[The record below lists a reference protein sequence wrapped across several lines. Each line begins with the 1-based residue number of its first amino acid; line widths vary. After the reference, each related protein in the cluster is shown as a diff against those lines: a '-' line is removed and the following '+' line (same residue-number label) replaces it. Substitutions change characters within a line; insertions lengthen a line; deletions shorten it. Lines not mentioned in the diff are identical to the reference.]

1 MTAPAKPYPT
11 EVEASVEQLVYVRED
26 EYTVARMS
34 ADGLAAFVAS
44 GRALAGVQPGETLR
58 LAGEWDEHPRH
69 GSRLVVERC
78 ERVVPSTVRAITLYL
93 GSGLIRGI
101 GPRLAYAIV
110 SHFGE
115 RTLTVIDAE
124 PERLRE
130 VINIGAVRQE
140 QIVQAW
146 AEQKEIAALMVV
158 LQGFGISP
166 LLAAKIYQVY
176 GNDSRDVLTGD
187 PYRLIGQVR
196 GIAFHTADR
205 IALRSGVPENSPQRI
220 KAAIVDRLETAAAR
234 DGHCFLPLPALLV
247 ATASLV
253 EQEEELIRSAVDGLV
268 AERRIVV
275 EASSAGP
282 GQVAYS
288 KEQHGRE
295 VTLTAHLDRLW
306 RARSTLPM
314 RAFAEDE
321 GLHEDQRVAVNLA
334 LTSTVCVLTGGPGC
348 GKSHTV
354 KVIAATVRAMGGTV
368 TLTAPTGKAA
378 KRLSELTGLPA
389 MTVHR
394 MLAQQ
399 PEREEGTLFQ
409 QSPAQADLIVVDEA
423 SMLDLQ
429 LATRLTAAIPA
440 GSHLLLVGDSD
451 QLPSIGPGSVL
462 ADLLRVEE
470 VPRIRLT
477 HIFRQA
483 QDSGIVQAAHRIRT
497 GELPAL
503 PGRGGFWFEELDDP
517 DQVAERVV
525 HLATEAIPRKQNIG
539 RDQVQVLS
547 PMRKG
552 ATGTAELGRRL
563 QERLNPAREG
573 AAEHWSGPSVFRVGD
588 RVMPIRNNYD
598 KGVFNGQ
605 TATVTALSPQERLME
620 IRTDDGVSVE
630 YTFGELDELTHAYA
644 ISVHR
649 SQGSEYPFV
658 VAPIVAEAGGVM
670 LRRRLLYTLVTRA
683 KSWVVLVGQ
692 REALEQ
698 AVHQLGYR
706 RNTGLALRLALSL
719 GDTPATARKAG
730 PRSEPVTAGKA
741 ADQGSEPV
749 ASDRG

>member
-1 MTAPAKPYPT
+1 MTVPAQPRPAD
-11 EVEASVEQLVYVRED
+11 VEASVEHLVFVRED

-34 ADGLAAFVAS
+34 ADGLAGFVAS

-58 LAGEWDEHPRH
+58 LTGEWDEHPRH
-69 GSRLVVERC
+69 GRRLLVGRC
-78 ERVVPSTVRAITLYL
+78 ERVIPSTVRAISLYL

-101 GPRLAYAIV
+101 GPRLAHAIV

-115 RTLTVIDAE
+115 RTLTVIDTE

-130 VINIGAVRQE
+130 VINIGATRQA

-146 AEQKEIAALMVV
+146 AEQKAVAALMVV

-176 GNDSRDVLTGD
+176 GDESAGVLTGD

-196 GIAFHTADR
+196 GIGFQTADR

-234 DGHCFLPLPALLV
+234 DGHCFLPLPALIAAV
-247 ATASLV
+247 AVLV
-253 EQEEELIRSAVDGLV
+253 EQDEAPIRRALDALA
-268 AERRIVV
+268 AERRVV
-275 EASSAGP
+275 LETPPDDP
-282 GQVAYS
+282 GRVLVYG
-288 KEQHGRE
+288 KEHHGRE
-295 VTLTAHLDRLW
+295 VALAGHLARLL
-306 RARSTLPM
+306 RARSTLPL
-314 RAFAEDE
+314 RPFTED
-321 GLHEDQRVAVNLA
+321 GSLHEDQRIAVNLA
-334 LTSTVCVLTGGPGC
+334 LTSTVSVLTGGPGC

-394 MLAQQ
+394 MLARQ
-399 PEREEGTLFQ
+399 PEQEEGTLFQ
-409 QSPAQADLIVVDEA
+409 ETPARADLIVVDEA
-423 SMLDLQ
+423 SMLDLH
-429 LATRLTAAIPA
+429 LATRLTAAIPS
-440 GSHLLLVGDSD
+440 GGHLLLVGDGD

-462 ADLLRVEE
+462 ADLLAVPDIPRVQ
-470 VPRIRLT
+470 LT
-477 HIFRQA
+477 HVFRQA
-483 QDSGIVQAAHRIRT
+483 QDSGIVQAAHRIRV
-497 GELPAL
+497 GELPTL

-517 DQVAERVV
+517 ERVAERVV

-539 RDQVQVLS
+539 RDQVQVLC

-552 ATGTAELGRRL
+552 TTGTAELGRRL

-573 AAEHWSGPSVFRVGD
+573 VAEHWSGPSVFRAGD

-598 KGVFNGQ
+598 KGVFNGE
-605 TATVTALSPQERLME
+605 TATVTAVDPQNRSVE
-620 IRTDDGVSVE
+620 IRTDDGETVE
-630 YTFGELDELTHAYA
+630 YAFDELDELTHAYA

-658 VAPIVAEAGGVM
+658 VAPVTVEAGGVM

-683 KSWVVLVGQ
+683 KSWVVLVGS
-692 REALEQ
+692 REALEL
-698 AVHQLGYR
+698 AAHRLGQR
-706 RNTGLALRLALSL
+706 RNTGLALRVAVSL
-719 GDTPATARKAG
+719 TRPAAPARQGD
-730 PRSEPVTAGKA
+730 
-741 ADQGSEPV
+741 
-749 ASDRG
+749 DRQAYDRQA

>member
-1 MTAPAKPYPT
+1 MTVLAKPCST

-34 ADGLAAFVAS
+34 ADDLPGFVAS

-69 GSRLVVERC
+69 GSRLLVRRC
-78 ERVVPSTVRAITLYL
+78 ERVVPSTVRAVTLYL

-101 GPRLAYAIV
+101 GPRLAHAIV

-130 VINIGAVRQE
+130 VVNIGAARQA

-146 AEQKEIAALMVV
+146 AEQKAVAELMVV

-176 GNDSRDVLTGD
+176 GNDSRDVLTRD

-205 IALRSGVPENSPQRI
+205 IALRSGVPEHSPQRI
-220 KAAIVDRLETAAAR
+220 QAAVMDRLEAAAAR
-234 DGHCFLPLPALLV
+234 DGHCFLPLPALLAAV
-247 ATASLV
+247 TSLV
-253 EQEEELIRSAVDGLV
+253 EQDEEPVRQALDALA
-268 AERRIVV
+268 AERRVVV
-275 EASSAGP
+275 ETSPVGP
-282 GQVAYS
+282 GQVVYA

-295 VTLTAHLDRLW
+295 VSLAAHLARLL
-306 RARSTLPM
+306 RARSTLPL
-314 RAFAEDE
+314 RAFADDE
-321 GLHEDQRVAVNLA
+321 GLHEDQRAAVNLV
-334 LTSTVCVLTGGPGC
+334 LTNTLSVLTGGPGC

-354 KVIAATVRAMGGTV
+354 KVIATTVRAMGGTV

-394 MLAQQ
+394 MLARQ
-399 PEREEGTLFQ
+399 PEPEEGTLFQ
-409 QSPAQADLIVVDEA
+409 RSPTDADLIVVDEA

-429 LATRLTAAIPA
+429 LATRLAAAVPE
-440 GSHLLLVGDSD
+440 GGHLLLVGDSD
-451 QLPSIGPGSVL
+451 QLPSIGPGGVL
-462 ADLLRVEE
+462 ADLLRVEA
-470 VPRIRLT
+470 VPHIRLT
-477 HIFRQA
+477 HVFRQA
-483 QDSGIVQAAHRIRT
+483 QDSGIVRAAHRIRA
-497 GELPAL
+497 GRLPAL
-503 PGRGGFWFEELDDP
+503 PGGGGFWFEELDDP
-517 DQVAERVV
+517 EQVADRVV
-525 HLATEAIPRKQNIG
+525 HLATEAIPRKQNVG
-539 RDQVQVLS
+539 PDQVQVLC

-573 AAEHWSGPSVFRVGD
+573 TAEHWSGPSVFRVGD

-598 KGVFNGQ
+598 KGVFNGE
-605 TATVTALSPQERLME
+605 TATVTAVSPQDRLVE
-620 IRTDDGVSVE
+620 IRTGDGEVVE
-630 YTFGELDELTHAYA
+630 YTFDELDELTHSYA

-658 VAPIVAEAGGVM
+658 VAPIVADAGGVM
-670 LRRRLLYTLVTRA
+670 LRRGLLYTLVTRA
-683 KSWVVLVGQ
+683 KSWVVLVGR
-692 REALEQ
+692 REALEL
-698 AVHQLGYR
+698 AVHRLGPR

-719 GDTPATARKAG
+719 E
-730 PRSEPVTAGKA
+730 S
-741 ADQGSEPV
+741 
-749 ASDRG
+749 

>member
-1 MTAPAKPYPT
+1 MTVLAKPYLT
-11 EVEASVEQLVYVRED
+11 DVEASVEQLVYVRDD

-34 ADGLAAFVAS
+34 SEGLAGFVAS

-58 LAGEWDEHPRH
+58 LAGEWEEHPRH
-69 GSRLVVERC
+69 GSRLVVRRC

-101 GPRLAYAIV
+101 GPRLAHAIV

-115 RTLTVIDAE
+115 RTLTVIDTE
-124 PERLRE
+124 PERLTE
-130 VINIGAVRQE
+130 VVNIGAARQA

-146 AEQKEIAALMVV
+146 AEQKEVAALMVV

-166 LLAAKIYQVY
+166 LLATKIYQVY
-176 GNDSRDVLTGD
+176 GNDSRDVLTRD

-205 IALRSGVPENSPQRI
+205 IALRSGVPEHSPQRI
-220 KAAIVDRLETAAAR
+220 KAAVLDRLETAAAR
-234 DGHCFLPLPALLV
+234 DGHCFLPLPALL
-247 ATASLV
+247 AAAASLV
-253 EQEEELIRSAVDGLV
+253 EQEEELIRRAVDALL
-268 AERRIVV
+268 AERRVVV
-275 EASSAGP
+275 ETAPAGP
-282 GQVAYS
+282 GQVVYA

-295 VTLTAHLDRLW
+295 VALAAHLARLL
-306 RARSTLPM
+306 RARSTLPL
-314 RAFAEDE
+314 RAFEEHE
-321 GLHEDQRVAVNLA
+321 GLDEDQRAAVNLA
-334 LTSTVCVLTGGPGC
+334 LTSTVSVLTGGPGC

-354 KVIAATVRAMGGTV
+354 RVIAATVRAMGGTV

-378 KRLSELTGLPA
+378 KRLSELTRLPA

-394 MLAQQ
+394 LLAQQ

-409 QSPAQADLIVVDEA
+409 QSPAEADLIVVDEA

-477 HIFRQA
+477 RVFRQA
-483 QDSGIVQAAHRIRT
+483 QDSGIVRAAHRIRA

-517 DQVAERVV
+517 DQVADRVV
-525 HLATEAIPRKQNIG
+525 HLATEAIPRKQDVG
-539 RDQVQVLS
+539 RDQVQVLC

-598 KGVFNGQ
+598 KGVFNGE
-605 TATVTALSPQERLME
+605 TATVTAVNPQDRLVE
-620 IRTDDGVSVE
+620 IRTDDGESVS
-630 YTFGELDELTHAYA
+630 YTFDELDELTHSYA

-683 KSWVVLVGQ
+683 KAWVVLVGQ
-692 REALEQ
+692 REALEL
-698 AVHQLGYR
+698 AVHRLGYR
-706 RNTGLALRLALSL
+706 RNTGLAVRLALSL
-719 GDTPATARKAG
+719 E
-730 PRSEPVTAGKA
+730 S
-741 ADQGSEPV
+741 
-749 ASDRG
+749 